1 MKIAEQG
8 LKKLLTFKQF
18 NFPEKKKKNWKDL
31 EIITE
36 YFSWSPVAKIYQ
48 SIRT

>member
-18 NFPEKKKKNWKDL
+18 NFPEKKKKIGK
-31 EIITE
+31 T
-36 YFSWSPVAKIYQ
+36 
-48 SIRT
+48 